1 MTENNIES
9 YLELLTGL
17 GAEDPFVVESSD
29 YAFLNSI
36 ARQVF
41 RGVGLT
47 DRQYEAI
54 KEKLLS
60 YESQF
65 ASLGYLVHDAVNHTR
80 MPVRHIDR
88 SRWIKIVEVDAQLY
102 IGVRFTFNKKLI
114 TAIESF
120 SSIEEKPMYDA
131 QEKIHYFTL
140 NELNLYKVINELKDK
155 NFEIATELHT
165 RYDKL
170 DIMNNNK
177 TNYVPGIYG
186 LKLKNLHNKAID
198 YMISSIG
205 EPTTENL
212 ALYKDRSELFGIGHF
227 DTDELDN
234 SISNL
239 TTLSQ
244 KIVKRNNR
252 QIFINSNEHT
262 FDRIAE
268 SILELC
274 RYPLLVCLNDA
285 SDLDNLQIVHRSFC
299 NVFNSDNFCALYRKE
314 NDSLENK
321 EFNQYIKDHNI
332 NLPLANNSKIVYTN
346 VNKMS
351 KTLLKSNW
359 RPSAAILMGSVRHTK
374 MTPFLNELDLVIHY
388 DTDISPF
395 ANYGSNNSIE
405 KL

>member
-17 GAEDPFVVESSD
+17 GAEDPFVIESSD

-65 ASLGYLVHDAVNHTR
+65 VSLGYLVHDAVNHTR

-88 SRWIKIVEVDAQLY
+88 SRWIKIVEVDTQLY

-120 SSIEEKPMYDA
+120 SSIEEKTMYNA

-140 NELNLYKVINELKDK
+140 NESNLYKVINELKDK

-177 TNYVPGIYG
+177 NNYVPGIYG

-212 ALYKDRSELFGIGHF
+212 ALYKDRSELFGIDHF

-244 KIVKRNNR
+244 KIVKRNH
-252 QIFINSNEHT
+252 QQVFINSNEHT

-268 SILELC
+268 SILELY
-274 RYPLLVCLNDA
+274 RYPLLVCLNDI
-285 SDLDNLQIVHRSFC
+285 SDLDNLQIVHHSFL
-299 NVFNSDNFCALYRKE
+299 NIFNSDEFCVLYRKE
-314 NDSLENK
+314 NNTFENK

-332 NLPLANNSKIVYTN
+332 NLPLAKTSKIVYTN

-351 KTLLKSNW
+351 KTLIKSNW

-374 MTPFLNELDLVIHY
+374 MTPFLDELDLVIHY

-395 ANYGSNNSIE
+395 TKYGSTNSIE
-405 KL
+405 NL